1 MCGILCVVSGLHVD
15 CTRIHAP
22 EAAAERA
29 CASAPAPDAAAV
41 CEEGFLAGLRRRGPD
56 ATDHAAVELGSCATL
71 SLTGTL
77 LQLRGDA
84 PGVAIQRDAAGSLL
98 CFNGALP
105 RLGRGA
111 LPPPSCALPAG

>member
-29 CASAPAPDAAAV
+29 CAPAPAAPDAAAV
-41 CEEGFLAGLRRRGPD
+41 SEDDFLAGLRRRGPD

-84 PGVAIQRDAAGSLL
+84 PAAAIQRDAAGSLL
-98 CFNGALP
+98 CFNGAVL
-105 RLGRGA
+105 RFCRGHCCA
-111 LPPPSCALPAG
+111 LPPG